1 MSINLNIAGNLKRL
15 RKNREIT
22 QEDLADFIG
31 VSFQAVS
38 KWERGDGYPDI
49 TILPVIANF
58 FDVSL
63 DELVGM
69 NEIKNQTKLD
79 EINAQ
84 HDKLVS
90 EGRIKEDV
98 ALLREALKI
107 FPNNYE
113 LLADLACFL
122 DGQGDTDE
130 EKQKNWDEAIK
141 ISERIMEFCPDQVI
155 RNSVQSNMCYFF
167 FRKGDK
173 EKAIALAEKLPNIYK
188 TSEFTL
194 NKFLERDKQIE
205 QCQIAIQELTW
216 GFWWQTNLLAGRY
229 KLNTSDDGEHYTAEQ
244 SIAMYKK
251 AIAIYKIVY
260 DDGDYYYAHCRLQQ
274 SYENI
279 AQAYFKL
286 GNYDETIANLE
297 EAAEHAIAFST
308 RTDSHKYQS
317 LLLNTLEHSVPN
329 SSTNSEKNDAY
340 ELKKWINEI
349 YVPILTDERVV
360 KLLEKLD
367 EYAN

>member
-1 MSINLNIAGNLKRL
+1 MSINLNIASNLKRL

-22 QEDLADFIG
+22 QEDLANFIG

-58 FDVSL
+58 FEVSL

-69 NEIKNQTKLD
+69 NEIKNQAKLD

-90 EGRIKEDV
+90 EGKIKEDIE
-98 ALLREALKI
+98 LLRDALKI

-113 LLADLACFL
+113 LLGDLACFL
-122 DGQGDTDE
+122 CGFGDTDE
-130 EKQKNWDEAIK
+130 EKQKNYDESIK

-155 RNSVQSNMCYFF
+155 RDSVQSNMCYSLFW
-167 FRKGDK
+167 GGYK
-173 EKAIALAEKLPNIYK
+173 EKAIALAEKLPNIYN
-188 TSEFTL
+188 THEFTL
-194 NKFLERDKQIE
+194 NRFLEGDKQIND
-205 QCQIAIQELTW
+205 CQIAMQELTW
-216 GFWWQTNLLAGRY
+216 GFWWQTNLLA
-229 KLNTSDDGEHYTAEQ
+229 KNEHYTAEE
-244 SIAMYKK
+244 SIALYKK
-251 AIAIYKIVY
+251 GIEMYKIVY
-260 DDGDYYYAHCRLQQ
+260 DGDYYYAHIRLLQ

-297 EAAEHAIAFST
+297 EAAEHAIGFST
-308 RTDSHKYQS
+308 RTDEHKYQS
-317 LLLNTLEHSVPN
+317 LHLNTLVHSVPN
-329 SSTNSEKNDAY
+329 SSTNTDMNEAY
-340 ELKKWINEI
+340 ELKCSIENI
-349 YVPILTDERVV
+349 YGAILDDERV
-360 KLLEKLD
+360 KQILANLD
-367 EYAN
+367 KYANYPK